1 MHGTLNATAGIA
13 IMVIDGGNDLTVGIT
28 GLAGFISL
36 IVVLFLLFIY
46 DNKLSKE
53 KIMTNKISNYL

>member
-1 MHGTLNATAGIA
+1 
-13 IMVIDGGNDLTVGIT
+13 MVIDGGNDLTVGMT

-36 IVVLFLLFIY
+36 IVVLFVLFIY